1 MSLINQV
8 TCNSMIEAQAAE
20 FNEKLSAAVASGKL
34 LESSANNINELL
46 AGSTDP
52 IVAESVAEL
61 VAAGHWA
68 ELNDR
73 FFRKLAFGTG
83 GLRSRTIG
91 RIVTAAERGT
101 PAANGRPEHPC
112 IGTNAM
118 NYYNL
123 SRATQGIV
131 RHLKTHLARKGA
143 TGRPSFVFAHDSR
156 HFAREF
162 VTFCAK
168 VATDNGCDVYLFE
181 SARSTP
187 ELSFAVRHLGAN
199 AGAVLTASHNPPH
212 DNGYKVYFDDGA
224 QIVEPHAGAIMKEV
238 NSIQGDTYEPVPED
252 ERGTITEIG
261 DEVDRANM
269 DCLHSLLLDPEL
281 VKAQSSLKIVY
292 TNIHGTGGKII
303 PGLLRNLGFQC
314 LTVPEQDEPDG
325 RFPTVDSPNPE
336 NAPALAMAIDLAE
349 KENADIVIGT
359 DPDADRMGVAVRDA
373 AGEMTLLTGNMIG
386 SLMGYYRIKTLFEQ
400 GILNESNRANAV
412 LIKTFVTT
420 DLQKAMAERFGIR
433 CVETLTGFKYI
444 GQKLAKYERAIPSGL
459 CPDYRNVSRE
469 EARDLLLAHSSFFV
483 FGGEESYGY
492 LGSDAVRDKDANGAT
507 LMFAELA
514 AYAKSKGL
522 TIPGLLDN
530 IYLEYGY
537 FKETL
542 RSLVLEGAEGAAK
555 IEKLAVSYSTSPPR
569 EVDRSPVKAVR
580 DYARQDFTD
589 IEGDPIP
596 KEKMLIVD
604 LEDGRSFAVRP
615 SGTEPKIKYYLYG
628 RRCLEPGTPF
638 QMTELPAIKKATDAS
653 LVALWQWL
661 ENDVKARLA

>member
-1 MSLINQV
+1 
-8 TCNSMIEAQAAE
+8 MIEAQATK
-20 FNEKLSAAVASGKL
+20 FNEKLSSAVAPGEL
-34 LESSANNINELL
+34 LQSSADNITELL

-52 IVAESVAEL
+52 VVAESISEL
-61 VAAGHWA
+61 VDAGHWA

-83 GLRSRTIG
+83 GLRGRTIG
-91 RIVTAAERGT
+91 RIVTDAEQGT
-101 PAANGRPEHPC
+101 PTANARPEHPC
-112 IGTNAM
+112 VGTNAM

-131 RHLKTHLARKGA
+131 RHLKAHLAQRGA

-187 ELSFAVRHLGAN
+187 ELSFAVRHLGTN

-224 QIVEPHAGAIMKEV
+224 QIVEPHAGAIIKEV
-238 NSIQGDTYEPVPED
+238 NSIQGDSYEPLPED
-252 ERGTITEIG
+252 QRGTVTEIG
-261 DEVDRANM
+261 DAVDRAYM
-269 DCLHSLLLDPEL
+269 ECLHSLLVDPDL
-281 VKAQSSLKIVY
+281 VRAQSSLKIVY

-303 PGLLRNLGFQC
+303 PDLLRNLGFQC

-336 NAPALAMAIDLAE
+336 NALALAMAIDLAE
-349 KENADIVIGT
+349 RENADIVIGT

-386 SLMGYYRIKTLFEQ
+386 SLMGYYRISALFEK
-400 GILNESNRANAV
+400 GILSESNRENAV

-420 DLQKAMAERFGIR
+420 DLQKAMAEHFGIR

-444 GQKLAKYERAIPSGL
+444 GQKLAKYERAIPSDI
-459 CPDYRNVSRE
+459 CPDYRNTSRE
-469 EARDLLLAHSSFFV
+469 EARDLLLSHSSFFA

-492 LGSDAVRDKDANGAT
+492 LGSDAVRDKDANGAA

-514 AYAKSKGL
+514 AYAKSKSL
-522 TIPGLLDN
+522 TVPELLDEL
-530 IYLEYGY
+530 YCEFGY

-542 RSLVLEGAEGAAK
+542 HSLVLEGAEGAAK
-555 IEKLAVSYSTSPPR
+555 IEKLATSHSKSPPS
-569 EVDRSPVKAVR
+569 EVDGSPVSAVR
-580 DYARQDFTD
+580 DYATQDFTD
-589 IEGDPIP
+589 IEGDAIP

-628 RRCLEPGTPF
+628 RRRPESGTSF
-638 QMTELPAIKKATDAS
+638 EKADLQAIKEAADAS
-653 LVALWQWL
+653 LAALWKWL
-661 ENDVKARLA
+661 ETDIASRLA